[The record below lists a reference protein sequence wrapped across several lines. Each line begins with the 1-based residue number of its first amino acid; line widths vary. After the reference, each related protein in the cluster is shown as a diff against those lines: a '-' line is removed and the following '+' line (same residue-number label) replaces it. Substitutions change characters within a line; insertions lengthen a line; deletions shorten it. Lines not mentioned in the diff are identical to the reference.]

1 MLAQRGEFAVEIR
14 KIESDSQSDVINGD
28 NSLFK
33 NITRCGIKDLVAFT
47 SQLSAALRA
56 GLTLIKALQILESQ
70 QNKPAMKAL
79 IGDLVKKVNSGE
91 SLSQAMQGHLN
102 VFGKLYVSMVRVG
115 ETGGILEQTTTQMA
129 EILAREVKVK
139 SSMKN
144 ASAYPAFVLTIGI
157 ISVVIVVTWI
167 LPGIIA
173 TVSEGGA
180 LLPWPTRVLLALS
193 VWIRQWGIVAIVG
206 LIVGAW
212 FFNRW
217 RKGAGKVKFDYFKL
231 RLPVLGSVVRA
242 IAVGRFAKTLGALTK
257 GGVTILESLS
267 IVRDTLANEFLAHE
281 IDRVADKVRSGSSV
295 ASGLTESGQ
304 FPPLLIQ
311 IVSMGEQTGKLDE
324 LLLDAADVFNEQ
336 ADSAIAR
343 FLAIFPAVLIML
355 LAIVVIFIVAATLL
369 PIVSMG
375 LADGMM

>member
-1 MLAQRGEFAVEIR
+1 
-14 KIESDSQSDVINGD
+14 
-28 NSLFK
+28 
-33 NITRCGIKDLVAFT
+33 
-47 SQLSAALRA
+47 
-56 GLTLIKALQILESQ
+56 
-70 QNKPAMKAL
+70 
-79 IGDLVKKVNSGE
+79 
-91 SLSQAMQGHLN
+91 
-102 VFGKLYVSMVRVG
+102 
-115 ETGGILEQTTTQMA
+115 
-129 EILAREVKVK
+129 
-139 SSMKN
+139 
-144 ASAYPAFVLTIGI
+144 
-157 ISVVIVVTWI
+157 
-167 LPGIIA
+167 
-173 TVSEGGA
+173 
-180 LLPWPTRVLLALS
+180 LLALS